1 MDASALNVMAVTGKR
16 LGFVLNNS
24 LGAMAAPL
32 VSKAKIKK
40 KKEGSCVSHNAHAN
54 LSAGGYVLFNLVR
67 LALHQ
72 KLIEPSPPPVAKV
85 PCALKAIAFTGYS

>member
-32 VSKAKIKK
+32 VSKAKKK
-40 KKEGSCVSHNAHAN
+40 GSRVSHNAHAN
-54 LSAGGYVLFNLVR
+54 LSARGYVLFNLVR

>member
-40 KKEGSCVSHNAHAN
+40 KGSCVSHNAHAN

>member
-1 MDASALNVMAVTGKR
+1 MDASALNVMAVTGNR
-16 LGFVLNNS
+16 LGFVLNSS

-32 VSKAKIKK
+32 VSKAKKK
-40 KKEGSCVSHNAHAN
+40 GSCVSHNAHAN